1 MADAHVEHDTDDR
14 PGILSNVIA
23 VIAFILVI
31 AIVLW
36 GLLHLAG
43 ISTSWF
49 SSFFPRSAPTIQV
62 TAPANVD
69 SGSSFTLSWK
79 YSPSTT
85 GSYALLYQCRD
96 GVSMKTPGANGTLA
110 SIPCGAAY
118 TIPGNS
124 NAVFL
129 TPTLTGIAS
138 SSIPLSVIF
147 MPSLPAQAGATG
159 TAQAQGTTAITI
171 HAAAITTPPPASGN
185 AGSSGSPSTPKLTT
199 YKGPADLSVRIISA
213 TGGSMATV
221 TFDIANVGGSS
232 SGTYHFSAYLPTSSG
247 YTYYSLAQ
255 ASLNPGDHV
264 VNTLTFTQAQG
275 GTVSVTVQ
283 PGSSDATTAN
293 NSVSQIITGGNT
305 VQYMDQPPYQYG
317 NTYYGYQP
325 PQYTYPTR
333 YQYPYQY
340 GTQYNGGVQ
349 YLY

>member
-1 MADAHVEHDTDDR
+1 MTDAHVEHGHDDR

-49 SSFFPRSAPTIQV
+49 SSFFPRSTPTIQV

-79 YSPSTT
+79 YSPSTS

-129 TPTLTGIAS
+129 TPTLSGTAS
-138 SSIPLSVIF
+138 TTIPLSVIF
-147 MPSLPAQAGATG
+147 MPSATG

-171 HAAAITTPPPASGN
+171 HAAAATTPPPAQTSN
-185 AGSSGSPSTPKLTT
+185 TGSTGTPSTPKPTT

-221 TFDIANVGGSS
+221 TFDIANVGGSPT
-232 SGTYHFSAYLPTSSG
+232 GTYHFSAYLPTSSG
-247 YTYYSLAQ
+247 YTYYSPAQ

-283 PGSSDATTAN
+283 PGSSDATAAN
-293 NSVSQIITGGNT
+293 NSASQTVTGGNA
-305 VQYMDQPPYQYG
+305 VQYMDQPPYQYD
-317 NTYYGYQP
+317 NTYYGYQA
-325 PQYTYPTR
+325 PQYTYPTQ

-340 GTQYNGGVQ
+340 DNSGVQ